1 MFFIGIDIGTT
12 SICAI
17 LYDSGHDKVVK
28 ELHGENH
35 FLPGEGFMQDAE
47 EIVGTSRRLLEG
59 LLGDICPER
68 EESPYR
74 EESPDREKSPGY
86 REGGGLQIGGIGIS
100 SQMHGILYVDR
111 EGKAVSPFYTWKN
124 EWGNESYRDGKTYAE
139 YLSEQT
145 GMNLYSGYGSVT
157 HFYLQKKGLIPEEA
171 VAFVNIGDY
180 FAMGLTGSI
189 KFLADVTI
197 AASFGGFDL
206 KRRQFDLSAMETAG
220 VDVSYYPEVTEGKEA
235 GIFRG
240 IPVFC
245 AVGDNQASFLGAI
258 KDKDGS
264 VSVNVG
270 TGSQVSVF
278 SEELYETGKGEVR
291 PFPGGGW
298 LYVGA
303 SVNGGKVY
311 ERLAVFFK
319 EILDSFGTGVEQ
331 GAVYET
337 MERLGRN
344 KKETD
349 LMVRPSLYGVRENVR
364 EERIRENRAEETA
377 AAASGIFGLKED
389 NFHASDLVRG
399 FVSGM
404 AEELYGL
411 YLGFP
416 EELRRGK
423 TGITASGNGIR
434 KNQLLKEEI
443 EKRYK
448 LPVSFTDREEEAATG
463 AAVMAKNLAHGLHNK
478 LL

>member
-12 SICAI
+12 SICAV
-17 LYDSGHDKVVK
+17 LYDSVHDKVVK

-35 FLPGEGFMQDAE
+35 FLPGEGFRQNPE
-47 EIVGTSRRLLEG
+47 EVVTTSRKLLDELLKGICLEG
-59 LLGDICPER
+59 
-68 EESPYR
+68 
-74 EESPDREKSPGY
+74 EESPDREKSPGH
-86 REGGGLQIGGIGIS
+86 RESDGPQIGGIGIS

-124 EWGNESYRDGKTYAE
+124 EWGNENYRDGKTYTE

-157 HFYLQKKGLIPEEA
+157 HFYLQKKGLIPKEA

-180 FAMGLTGSI
+180 FAMELTGSR
-189 KFLADVTI
+189 KLLADVTI

-206 KRRQFDLSAMETAG
+206 KKRRFALSVMEAAG
-220 VDVSYYPEVTEGKEA
+220 VDVSYYPEVAEEKEA
-235 GIFRG
+235 GLFQG

-245 AVGDNQASFLGAI
+245 AVGDNQTSFMGAI
-258 KDKDGS
+258 KDKKRS

-311 ERLAVFFK
+311 ERLAVFFE
-319 EILDSFGTGVEQ
+319 EILDSFGACVEQ
-331 GAVYET
+331 GTVYET

-349 LMVRPSLYGVRENVR
+349 LLVRPSLYGVRENVR
-364 EERIRENRAEETA
+364 EETA

-404 AEELYGL
+404 AEELYKL

-434 KNQLLKEEI
+434 KNPLLKEEI
-443 EKRYK
+443 EKLYK
-448 LPVSFTDREEEAATG
+448 LTVSFTDRQEEAATG
-463 AAVMAKNLAHGLHNK
+463 AAIMAENLVHSLRNK
-478 LL
+478 ML